1 MKSIEKYCYDSLL
14 KLTHVL
20 LDIINSLPNAEEIK
34 ETKEYQ
40 DAYNNFYGDV
50 NKYFSKKLAKQREV
64 VKKNETR
71 HHV

>member
-40 DAYNNFYGDV
+40 DAYNNFYDNV
-50 NKYFSKKLAKQREV
+50 NKYFKKRLEKQKKIVKGAKTE
-64 VKKNETR
+64 
-71 HHV
+71 